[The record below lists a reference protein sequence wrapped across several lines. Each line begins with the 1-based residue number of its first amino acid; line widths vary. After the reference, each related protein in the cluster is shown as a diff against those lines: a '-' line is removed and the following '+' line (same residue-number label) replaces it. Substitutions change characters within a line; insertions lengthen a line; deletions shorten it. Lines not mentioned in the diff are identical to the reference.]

1 VYDHAVRQQPPP
13 RTAGDD
19 SSPGDKLSSQEYAAR
34 GIEAWSMYLGD
45 DDRAAREVA
54 QDIRQRALELG
65 RVKYGT
71 FLYPDN
77 GRDSLVDTYQ
87 ELLDGV
93 GYAANEA
100 RSTEDG
106 ALGRDAVELLRELF
120 TLTVMCKRLLLRKE
134 RSRDRP
140 AAAVLLE
147 RDGSVTSEA
156 AIIAKLK
163 AIGEGAKP

>member
-1 VYDHAVRQQPPP
+1 MPTWRGGINPVYDHAVRQQPPP
-13 RTAGDD
+13 RTAGRD

-45 DDRAAREVA
+45 DDRASREVA
-54 QDIRQRALELG
+54 QDIRRRALELG
-65 RVKYGT
+65 KVKYGT

-106 ALGRDAVELLRELF
+106 ALGREATDLLRDLF
-120 TLTVMCKRLLLRKE
+120 AATVSCKRLLLTKE
-134 RSRDRP
+134 RRRNRP
-140 AAAVLLE
+140 AP
-147 RDGSVTSEA
+147 
-156 AIIAKLK
+156 IALGIAGVPK
-163 AIGEGAKP
+163 